1 VKEFLEQG
9 RLVLFSGTL
18 CQIAGLKAFLHKDY
32 PNLYLVDVVCYG
44 VPAPEVWDAYIDSLE
59 KKYNGKVTKVSFR
72 DKRNGWSDYII
83 SVKFDNGKE
92 YINCR
97 SEDLYMRGFLHDCF
111 LRPACYQCDFKGL
124 NRASDITL
132 GDLWGIDHIVP
143 QLNDDKGTS
152 LVMISSERGKLLFDK
167 VLSDMI
173 FQIVKIEDVVKYN
186 PAIEANVHTGKNN
199 IAFERDFGNKPI
211 TVLLNQYC
219 SKSVIRKLMQKIRTA
234 IKRR

>member
-1 VKEFLEQG
+1 
-9 RLVLFSGTL
+9 
-18 CQIAGLKAFLHKDY
+18 
-32 PNLYLVDVVCYG
+32 
-44 VPAPEVWDAYIDSLE
+44 
-59 KKYNGKVTKVSFR
+59 
-72 DKRNGWSDYII
+72 
-83 SVKFDNGKE
+83 
-92 YINCR
+92 
-97 SEDLYMRGFLHDCF
+97 
-111 LRPACYQCDFKGL
+111 L

-186 PAIEANVHTGKNN
+186 PAIEANVHTAQNN

-211 TVLLNQYC
+211 MVLLNQYC
-219 SKSVIRKLMQKIRTA
+219 SKSVIKKLIKKIMTA
-234 IKRR
+234 MKCR